1 MRGKHRRHRNGRER
15 DGGPNCR
22 AQHRSSPRSSNRA
35 ISVHHSAEGC
45 PVQAQLGRPCRTF
58 SSHPHCERHHR
69 RPSPTNATMSPPRG
83 NEQVRPSPET
93 DAETTRS
100 VRSTLFEKAQTG
112 PDWEDDPAGSPKT
125 RPKSLVLKDF
135 TRKPFEPKDLAGI
148 SS

>member
-1 MRGKHRRHRNGRER
+1 
-15 DGGPNCR
+15 
-22 AQHRSSPRSSNRA
+22 
-35 ISVHHSAEGC
+35 
-45 PVQAQLGRPCRTF
+45 
-58 SSHPHCERHHR
+58 
-69 RPSPTNATMSPPRG
+69 
-83 NEQVRPSPET
+83 VRPSPET